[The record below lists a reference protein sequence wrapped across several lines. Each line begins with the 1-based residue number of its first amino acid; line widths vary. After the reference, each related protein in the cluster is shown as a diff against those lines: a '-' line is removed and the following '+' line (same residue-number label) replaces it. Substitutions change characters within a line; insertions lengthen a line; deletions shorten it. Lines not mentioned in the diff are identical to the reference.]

1 VINIKKT
8 FFVILI
14 YLSCVIESY
23 SSIKD
28 GLFATVGSKA
38 ITRSDIVNEIK
49 TILILSGQNY
59 STQNAQQLENVAINS
74 TIKRIVKQIE
84 VEKYDDLRFNENDL
98 YIELDQMAKNANLEL
113 DTLKNIFIAND
124 IDFSNIKEQIRTELK
139 WNSLIFQL
147 YKDRLS
153 VNINEINEQLKLIQ
167 NKKEIEEFLISEI
180 IIKSV
185 PKEDLQAE
193 IKKIKNKIKAE
204 GFKNVAITLSI
215 SETALKGGDLGW
227 VNENIISDKFK
238 TKIAATPIGDISE
251 PIILPQG
258 ILFFKVRDKR
268 KIEKFLNLEEAKN
281 QLIKAEKT
289 KILNMHSLSHY
300 DNLRRSIAINYFQ

>member
-1 VINIKKT
+1 MINIKKT

-14 YLSCVIESY
+14 YLSCIIESY

-84 VEKYDDLRFNENDL
+84 VEKYDNLRFNENDL

-153 VNINEINEQLKLIQ
+153 VNVNEINEQLKLIQ
-167 NKKEIEEFLISEI
+167 NKKEIEEYLISEI
-180 IIKSV
+180 
-185 PKEDLQAE
+185 
-193 IKKIKNKIKAE
+193 KNS
-204 GFKNVAITLSI
+204 SI
-215 SETALKGGDLGW
+215 S
-227 VNENIISDKFK
+227 F
-238 TKIAATPIGDISE
+238 
-251 PIILPQG
+251 
-258 ILFFKVRDKR
+258 LF
-268 KIEKFLNLEEAKN
+268 
-281 QLIKAEKT
+281 
-289 KILNMHSLSHY
+289 
-300 DNLRRSIAINYFQ
+300 